1 MRDCEITSPD
11 ATLAQFNRVYNS
23 GKKNHFTLLMNDEM
37 SKFDYLYN
45 SKSSMHGSRGDKKDG
60 SSSDEEEEENA
71 VELHKKLGIQPD
83 DVHDEMKIVL
93 QRQFFEA
100 IVRAA
105 SVKYAN
111 NTELT
116 TLSEKLETL
125 FKRHLV
131 PYAGK
136 NKAKNAEDEV
146 SIHLHP
152 YRFTE
157 KLQDRPVCL

>member
-1 MRDCEITSPD
+1 
-11 ATLAQFNRVYNS
+11 
-23 GKKNHFTLLMNDEM
+23 MNNEM

-45 SKSSMHGSRGDKKDG
+45 TKGSAHSHKGKKDG

-83 DVHDEMKIVL
+83 DIHDEMKIVL

-116 TLSEKLETL
+116 TLAEKVETL
-125 FKRHLV
+125 FKKHLI
-131 PYAGK
+131 PFASK

-146 SIHLHP
+146 SPLS
-152 YRFTE
+152 
-157 KLQDRPVCL
+157 